1 MHLQSVLK
9 LFWKLAILVE
19 NRVVFY
25 VLDLTYKQKMAHVIK
40 QTSDNQIDLRAGGG
54 EICKV
59 LRI

>member
-9 LFWKLAILVE
+9 LFRKLAILGE

-25 VLDLTYKQKMAHVIK
+25 VLVLTYKQNMAHVIK